1 MKYKI
6 QEEIGN
12 HFLDHAIKLVQ
23 EGKTFVFVLDNID
36 WDVKVH
42 DRERPWE
49 RGWMP
54 ARRLSRMLNQRPFG
68 LSRVSLQYFCV
79 ICDFSV
85 KTLNHK
91 V

>member
-6 QEEIGN
+6 QDEIGN

-42 DRERPWE
+42 DMRSDQQTE
-49 RGWMP
+49 
-54 ARRLSRMLNQRPFG
+54 
-68 LSRVSLQYFCV
+68 VSMR
-79 ICDFSV
+79 
-85 KTLNHK
+85 
-91 V
+91 

>member
-6 QEEIGN
+6 QDEIGN

-42 DRERPWE
+42 DMRSDQQNRSVHAVTTSMVFD
-49 RGWMP
+49 RVTSDHLP
-54 ARRLSRMLNQRPFG
+54 AQR
-68 LSRVSLQYFCV
+68 
-79 ICDFSV
+79 
-85 KTLNHK
+85 KTWPTATLRTP
-91 V
+91 